1 MNQQEQ
7 EPTENAITGPI
18 GQLTLQLVAMPSHT
32 NASGDIYGGWL
43 VANMDIAGEM
53 AASARAEG
61 RTATVAIDSMVF
73 LRSVKVGDVIGFYTQ
88 LESVGRSS
96 LKVHVEVW
104 INSLNGQCP
113 VKLTEGR
120 FTFVA
125 LDAQGRTRLLPNAGA

>member
-1 MNQQEQ
+1 MTAQDLEL
-7 EPTENAITGPI
+7 TDTAITGPL
-18 GQLTLQLVAMPSHT
+18 GQLTLQVVALHAHT
-32 NASGDIYGGWL
+32 NASGDIYSGWL
-43 VANMDIAGEM
+43 VSNMDIAGGM

-73 LRSVKVGDVIGFYTQ
+73 LRSVNLGDAIGFYTQ

-96 LKVHVEVW
+96 LKIRVEAW
-104 INSLNGQCP
+104 IMSLNGQRP

-125 LDAQGRTRLLPNAGA
+125 LDSRGRTRLLPMVSA

>member
-1 MNQQEQ
+1 MNIQEQ
-7 EPTENAITGPI
+7 ESTDNTITGPI
-18 GQLTLQLVAMPSHT
+18 GQITLQLVALPSHT

-43 VANMDIAGEM
+43 VANMDIAGGI

-73 LRSVKVGDVIGFYTQ
+73 LRSVKIGDVISFYTQ

-96 LKVHVEVW
+96 LKIHVEAW
-104 INSLNGQCP
+104 INSLNGQRP

-125 LDAQGRTRLLPNAGA
+125 LDANGRTRLLPNTGA

>member
-96 LKVHVEVW
+96 LKICVEAW
-104 INSLNGQCP
+104 IISLNAQRP

-125 LDAQGRTRLLPNAGA
+125 LDGNGRTRLLPIAST

>member
-1 MNQQEQ
+1 MTAQEQ
-7 EPTENAITGPI
+7 ELADNTITGPI
-18 GQLTLQLVAMPSHT
+18 GQLTLQLVALPSHT

-43 VANMDIAGEM
+43 VANMDNAGGI

-73 LRSVKVGDVIGFYTQ
+73 LRSVNVGDVIGFYTQ

-96 LKVHVEVW
+96 LKMHVEAW
-104 INSLNGQCP
+104 IISMNGQRP

-125 LDAQGRTRLLPNAGA
+125 LDAHGRTRLLPNTGA

>member
-1 MNQQEQ
+1 MNTQEQ
-7 EPTENAITGPI
+7 ESADNTITGPI
-18 GQLTLQLVAMPSHT
+18 GQLTLQLVALPSHT

-43 VANMDIAGEM
+43 VANMDIAGGV

-73 LRSVKVGDVIGFYTQ
+73 LRSVKVGDLISFYTQ

-96 LKVHVEVW
+96 LKFHVEAW
-104 INSLNGQCP
+104 INSLNGQRP

-125 LDAQGRTRLLPNAGA
+125 LDANGRTRLLPDAGA

>member
-1 MNQQEQ
+1 MNIQEQ
-7 EPTENAITGPI
+7 EPTDYTITGPI
-18 GQLTLQLVAMPSHT
+18 GQLTLQLVALPSHT
-32 NASGDIYGGWL
+32 NATGDIYGGWL
-43 VANMDIAGEM
+43 VANMDIAGGV

-73 LRSVKVGDVIGFYTQ
+73 LRSVKIGDVISFYTH

-96 LKVHVEVW
+96 LKFHVEAWV
-104 INSLNGQCP
+104 NSLNGQRL

-125 LDAQGRTRLLPNAGA
+125 LDGNGRTRLLPIAST